1 MNKFDDYTRVEDGLP
16 KENMFCDI
24 VGVRPDGIFK
34 EMKVFYRAKI
44 KKEYYTD
51 KNGNRKRKWCE
62 LGFILPKSSN
72 GLKVIAWKEHKELSD
87 LVKAI
92 YGKDGAE

>member
-34 EMKVFYRAKI
+34 EMKVFYRAKV
-44 KKEYYTD
+44 KKEYFTD
-51 KNGNRKRKWCE
+51 KNGIRRKRVSGV
-62 LGFILPKSSN
+62 GFVIQKPHE